1 MRLLFLYRA
10 LAVALIIVVC
20 MLPGGCRSAQ
30 TDMQPPADVVI
41 ASYNV
46 HNLFD
51 ACENGGEYEEYRP
64 SKSGWDQAGYRK
76 RLDLT
81 AKALRLAS
89 AGRAPDILCL
99 QEIENA
105 QVLADLARA
114 MRSDGYRYW
123 AAGGPEDAAVHV
135 GVLSRF
141 PIVGIRAH
149 AVRDA
154 WGFKGL
160 RDMIEVEVNLPHPG
174 SRSSTLGTS
183 SGSSLLLF
191 VCHWKSK
198 REGEKETEPARRA
211 AAALLRD
218 RLTIVQRERPDLP
231 IIVCGDFNESPDEYL
246 RTGKSYPTAFMP
258 HGLASMP
265 KAPEGPPLLVAS
277 EYVMRALAM
286 QSQVDPPP
294 VLYSPWVE
302 MPQSFSIAYRD
313 RREQFDGFF
322 LNRALFDEKS
332 LEYASF
338 MVCSEP
344 PLVDDHGMPRAW
356 DGRDG
361 FSDHLPV
368 LLYLAYHQTSGSES
382 LR

>member
-10 LAVALIIVVC
+10 QAAALIITVGI
-20 MLPGGCRSAQ
+20 LAGGCRSAQ
-30 TDMQPPADVVI
+30 ADMQPPADVVI

-51 ACENGGEYEEYRP
+51 AVEHGREYDEYKP

-123 AAGGPEDAAVHV
+123 AAGGPEEAAVHV

-141 PIVGIRAH
+141 PIAAIRSH
-149 AVRDA
+149 AICDA

-174 SRSSTLGTS
+174 SWSSTLGTS
-183 SGSSLLLF
+183 SGNSLLLF

-198 REGEKETEPARRA
+198 REGERETEPARRA
-211 AAALLRD
+211 AAALLLD
-218 RLTIVQRERPDLP
+218 RLTIVQRDRPDLP
-231 IIVCGDFNESPDEYL
+231 VIVCGDFNESPDEYI
-246 RTGKSYPTAFMP
+246 RRGRAYPTAFMP

-277 EYVMRALAM
+277 EYMMRTLAM
-286 QSQVDPPP
+286 HSQEDSPT

-302 MPQSFSIAYRD
+302 MPQGFSIAYQD

-322 LNRALFDEKS
+322 LNRALFDEKG

-344 PLVDDHGMPRAW
+344 PLVDERGLPRAW

-361 FSDHLPV
+361 FSDHLP
-368 LLYLAYHQTSGSES
+368 LILYLAFHQARGSGR